1 MGIILVGWAVWKNS
15 FRTPT
20 THRADR
26 NPVHAP
32 AHEPETRSVPDV
44 RPRRSWTE
52 RLRSAQLTLGFVIVF
67 WGLGALTSSLATGP
81 DAQLRLNFAL
91 TPRSVPD
98 HWWAAVTSAF
108 WARDLTGYVLETALV
123 LALGL
128 PLERRMGRRAYA
140 IAAVSTQVLG
150 VGIALGFLALAQG
163 LLGSWI
169 AEIGGHLFVGP
180 SAFILGTAM
189 AGTASTATLWRR
201 RIRLVV
207 FALLL
212 LLALYSGGFADL
224 VRLGAAA
231 AGMVL
236 GPLLAGRRPRFARP
250 VSSRHEGRV
259 LLSLLI
265 AASAVGPVVAGLI
278 PHAVGPLSI
287 LRFLFTNI
295 QPVDPQTLQ
304 NLCSD
309 PAQAKDCAVAQLQ
322 SRAGAGGIF
331 MAILPSFLLL
341 LFAEGL
347 RRGRR
352 FAWVGTLLIQVGL
365 SVLAGI
371 ALAGVLQQTT
381 SDTGASEGIV
391 AIEGSASSQPFT
403 FALPLLLPVVLT
415 VILLAT
421 RRLFHVRAPKGT
433 YRRLAVRILAIAAVL
448 SAVYVGAGLLLAREF
463 SPVPGLPELLADV
476 PDRFLPLGFV
486 LDVPPAFF
494 PEGTAAV
501 LVYEG
506 VGVVFWAIAGVLI
519 FRTFIHQPH
528 TRHDANMERARK
540 VVKTWGGSSLS
551 WMTTWPGNM
560 YWFSASGQSFVAHR
574 VSAGVALTLGG
585 PVGPAS
591 ETAAVFEEFAG
602 YCRGNGWTPCFYSVP
617 QELRDHADSAGWS
630 SVQVAQE
637 TVLPLNSVSFK
648 GKKFQDIRTALNNAS
663 KAGIRYEWTSY
674 PSAPFSVQV
683 QIEEISEEWVADRNM
698 PEMGFTLGS
707 LDELDDPEVRCL
719 LAIDKRHTVHAVT
732 SWLPIYRKG
741 HIVGWTLD
749 FMRRRN
755 GGFRASIE
763 FLIASAALSLKDE
776 GCEFVSLSGA
786 PLARAEEEPSEPPR
800 RKARSRPPG
809 NLDRLL
815 DWLGATLEPVYGFRS
830 LLAFKA
836 KFRPRY
842 EPLYMVYPDAASL
855 PAVGAAVAR
864 AYLPRLNLGAGLAL
878 AGRIF
883 RWPKRSGRS
892 GGDRS

>member
-1 MGIILVGWAVWKNS
+1 M
-15 FRTPT
+15 
-20 THRADR
+20 
-26 NPVHAP
+26 HAP
-32 AHEPETRSVPDV
+32 AAEPETRSVPDA
-44 RPRRSWTE
+44 RPRRSWME
-52 RLRSAQLTLGFVIVF
+52 GLRSAPLTLGFVIVF

-123 LALGL
+123 LVLGL

-140 IAAVSTQVLG
+140 IAAVSSQVLG

-189 AGTASTATLWRR
+189 AGTASMATLWRR

-265 AASAVGPVVAGLI
+265 AASAIGPVVAGLI

-352 FAWVGTLLIQVGL
+352 FAWVGTLVIQVGL

-415 VILLAT
+415 IILLAT
-421 RRLFHVRAPKGT
+421 RRLFHVRAPRGT
-433 YRRLAVRILAIAAVL
+433 YRRLAVRVLAMAAVL
-448 SAVYVGAGLLLAREF
+448 SAVYVGAGLLLAQEF

-486 LDVPPAFF
+486 LDVPPAIF
-494 PEGTAAV
+494 PQGTAAV

-519 FRTFIHQPH
+519 LRTFIHQPH
-528 TRHDANMERARK
+528 TRHDANMERARN
-540 VVKTWGGSSLS
+540 VIKTWGGSSLS
-551 WMTTWPGNM
+551 WMTTWRGNM
-560 YWFSASGQSFVAHR
+560 YWFSASGQSFVAYR
-574 VSAGVALTLGG
+574 VSTGVALTLGG

-591 ETAAVFEEFAG
+591 ETTAAFEEFAG
-602 YCRGNGWTPCFYSVP
+602 YCRGNGWTPCFYSVH

-637 TVLPLNSVSFK
+637 TVLPLHSVSFK
-648 GKKFQDIRTALNNAS
+648 GKKFQDIRTALNQAS
-663 KAGIRYEWTSY
+663 KAGIRYEWTSFA
-674 PSAPFSVQV
+674 SAPFSVQV
-683 QIEEISEEWVADRNM
+683 QIEEISEEWVADRDM

-786 PLARAEEEPSEPPR
+786 PLARAEEDPSDAPR

-809 NLDRLL
+809 NLERLL

-836 KFRPRY
+836 KFQPRY
-842 EPLYMVYPDAASL
+842 EPLYMIYPDAASL

-864 AYLPRLNLGAGLAL
+864 AYLPRLNFGAGLAL

-883 RWPKRSGRS
+883 RWTKRSGRS
-892 GGDRS
+892 GRDRS

>member
-1 MGIILVGWAVWKNS
+1 M
-15 FRTPT
+15 
-20 THRADR
+20 
-26 NPVHAP
+26 HAP
-32 AHEPETRSVPDV
+32 APQPGTPPVPDV
-44 RPRRSWTE
+44 RLRRSWTG

-81 DAQLRLNFAL
+81 DAQWRLNVAL
-91 TPRSVPD
+91 TPRSLPD
-98 HWWAAVTSAF
+98 HWEAIVASAA
-108 WARDLTGYVLETALV
+108 WARDLTGYVLDTALV
-123 LALGL
+123 LLLGV
-128 PLERRMGRRAYA
+128 PLERRMGRRAFA
-140 IAAVSTQVLG
+140 IAAVSSQILG
-150 VGIALGFLALAQG
+150 VGIALGFLAVAQG
-163 LLGSWI
+163 LLGNWI
-169 AEIGGHLFVGP
+169 EEIGSHLFFGP
-180 SAFILGTAM
+180 SAFIIGTAM
-189 AGTASTATLWRR
+189 AGTASMPTLWRR
-201 RIRLVV
+201 RIRLVAS
-207 FALLL
+207 ALLL

-224 VRLGAAA
+224 VRLGAAG
-231 AGMVL
+231 AGMAL
-236 GPLLAGRRPRFARP
+236 GPFLMGRRPRFARP

-265 AASAVGPVVAGLI
+265 AASAIGPVVAGLI

-304 NLCSD
+304 SLCSD

-322 SRAGAGGIF
+322 LRAGAGGIF

-341 LFAEGL
+341 LLAEGL

-352 FAWVGTLLIQVGL
+352 FAWVGTLVIQVGL

-371 ALAGVLQQTT
+371 ALAGVLQPTT

-403 FALPLLLPVVLT
+403 LALPLLLPLALT
-415 VILLAT
+415 IILLAT
-421 RRLFHVRAPKGT
+421 RKLFHVKAPKGT
-433 YRRLAVRILAIAAVL
+433 YRRLAIRVLAMVAVL
-448 SAVYVGAGLLLAREF
+448 SVVYVSAGLFLAEEF
-463 SPVPGLPELLADV
+463 SPVPGLPDLLADV

-486 LDVPPAFF
+486 LDVPPAIF
-494 PEGTAAV
+494 PLGTAAV

-519 FRTFIHQPH
+519 FRTFLHQSH
-528 TRHDANMERARK
+528 TRHDASMERARK
-540 VVKTWGGSSLS
+540 VIKTGEGSSLS

-560 YWFSASGQSFVAHR
+560 YWFSASGQSFVAYR
-574 VSAGVALTLGG
+574 VSTGVALTLGG
-585 PVGPAS
+585 PVGPKS
-591 ETAAVFEEFAG
+591 EMKAVFDEFVL

-617 QELRDHADSAGWS
+617 QELRDHADASGWS
-630 SVQVAQE
+630 SAQVAQE
-637 TVLPLNSVSFK
+637 TVLPLHSVSFK

-663 KAGIRYEWTSY
+663 KAGIRYEWTRY
-674 PSAPFSVQV
+674 ASAPFSVQV
-683 QIEEISEEWVADRNM
+683 QIEEISEEWVADKNM

-719 LAIDKRHTVHAVT
+719 LAIDRRHTVHAVT
-732 SWLPIYRKG
+732 SWLPVYRNG

-749 FMRRRN
+749 FMRRRS

-786 PLARAEEEPSEPPR
+786 PLARVEEDPSEMPR
-800 RKARSRPPG
+800 PRLRSRPPG

-864 AYLPRLNLGAGLAL
+864 AYLPMLNLGAGLAL

-883 RWPKRSGRS
+883 RRPKRSGTSAQS
-892 GGDRS
+892 GP